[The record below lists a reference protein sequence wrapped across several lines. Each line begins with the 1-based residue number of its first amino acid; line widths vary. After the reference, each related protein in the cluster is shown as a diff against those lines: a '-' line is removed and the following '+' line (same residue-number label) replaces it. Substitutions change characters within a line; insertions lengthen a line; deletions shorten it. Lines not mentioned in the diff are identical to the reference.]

1 MVKKYRVEFLSEAVS
16 DLRKIDKIIAQRI
29 LNKIKW
35 LSENFEDVVPEILTG
50 DFKGM
55 YKLRVGNWRVIYGVD
70 KEKRIIRVFMV
81 GHRKDIYKG

>member
-16 DLRKIDKIIAQRI
+16 YLRKIDKIIAQRI

>member
-1 MVKKYRVEFLSEAVS
+1 MKKYRVEFISEAVS

-35 LSENFEDVVPEILTG
+35 LSENFEDIVPEILTG

>member
-1 MVKKYRVEFLSEAVS
+1 MVKKYRVEFISEAVS
-16 DLRKIDKIIAQRI
+16 DLRKIDKTIAQRI
-29 LNKIKW
+29 LDKIKW

>member
-1 MVKKYRVEFLSEAVS
+1 MKKYRVEFLSEAVS